1 MAETTNLLKIEVLH
15 NMLDIPASETDY
27 VKTLQDTT
35 IINQYADILQQI
47 SDLLLNQQ
55 KEDVKF
61 NSAYEQLR
69 QSLDNKQG
77 QRSQFIGNLLLLKQ
91 SFHQTLINIKQLRL
105 LTNKPLDFN
114 LQLNNFVQNF
124 VNITLFTPSDFQK
137 IFQITQLEFN
147 KSISTLQFL
156 TSNQFENYW
165 NNLLFKFNQRTESPI
180 QLQTL
185 QELEITELML
195 EEEIMINVH
204 TPMQD
209 IKRQFEHVKEFT
221 VMVGEQKYYNVVEPK
236 KEEKTVQQPLLSTS
250 YVNSVLEH
258 SLTKQIQSQQ
268 NQSQQYQSQTSEF
281 SPKADQ
287 QLALTDPLKQIK
299 VLQQKLNLS
308 EKEIQYANNVVQS
321 EQIQQYEK
329 TLIKVIELKSQ
340 LVQRFERMQ
349 ELLEI
354 INEFVLTLKGNKK
367 QLLGVAA
374 ELRQIIVDKTLIL
387 NQYQKICGVAW
398 DFDRCVINDKVE
410 FPLQFLFLISKI
422 LKLCPEDEEAHIK
435 YLTENTANIVFGQN
449 QFARQM
455 WDLTRKVTEQEIG
468 QKKLDACAQI
478 YKQNHTAIDKSW
490 NLIHNIQQ
498 REMYICQVPVC
509 QVPDVFKCEGE
520 YDFKIEERE
529 IIDEFDEFDEEP
541 QTNTPQVKDKK
552 ESKDKKVAKRTP
564 AQILKEIGIDI
575 KEYKMQQVL
584 MLNAFNTIGYV
595 RSKPAVPIP
604 VIPVDPKAKINTMLK
619 QIKCPN
625 KQPYKLQLD
634 LASQRIQVSRT
645 KPNDELTLKDKID
658 LIRKGKRNYE
668 EHKVEMF
675 QESYKTL
682 TPIKINQQL
691 GEKYLKIALNV
702 GQICIK
708 QKRRGTDMDN
718 IEQFKVTL
726 MQQLNQQINR
736 EQFGQYVQILSA
748 QSQLINNQLTTRA
761 KNMELIKSI
770 ELDLYETRQFKIM
783 CKTAADLLSSK
794 SLSQTVIQSKPQSNN
809 TQPQSKSLLQ
819 TNNNQLTN
827 SQSSKPQN
835 INEPKEKQITNMDLF
850 KQRALEN
857 DKPKKNEP
865 KENEAKNGAKKINVM
880 NVGKIQK

>member
-27 VKTLQDTT
+27 VKTLQDPA
-35 IINQYADILQQI
+35 IISQYADILQQI

-91 SFHQTLINIKQLRL
+91 SFHQTLINIKQLRF

-124 VNITLFTPSDFQK
+124 VNINLFTPIDFQK
-137 IFQITQLEFN
+137 IFQITQLEYN
-147 KSISTLQFL
+147 DNISTLQFL

-185 QELEITELML
+185 QELEITELTL

-221 VMVGEQKYYNVVEPK
+221 VIVGDQKYYNVVEK

-268 NQSQQYQSQTSEF
+268 NQSQQYQSQSQF
-281 SPKADQ
+281 SPKAE

-329 TLIKVIELKSQ
+329 TLVKVIELKSQ
-340 LVQRFERMQ
+340 LLQRFERMQ
-349 ELLEI
+349 QLLEI

-398 DFDRCVINDKVE
+398 DFDRCIINDKVE

-455 WDLTRKVTEQEIG
+455 WDLTRKATEQEIG

-478 YKQNHTAIDKSW
+478 HKQNQTVIDKSW

-541 QTNTPQVKDKK
+541 QTNAPQVKDKK

-604 VIPVDPKAKINTMLK
+604 VIPVDPKAKTKAMLK
-619 QIKCPN
+619 SIKCPN
-625 KQPYKLQLD
+625 KQTYKLQLD

-645 KPNDELTLKDKID
+645 KPNDELTLKDNID

-736 EQFGQYVQILSA
+736 EQFGQYVHTLSA
-748 QSQLINNQLTTRA
+748 QSQLITNQLNTRA

-770 ELDLYETRQFKIM
+770 ELDLYETRQFKIL

-794 SLSQTVIQSKPQSNN
+794 SLSQTVIQSKPSNN
-809 TQPQSKSLLQ
+809 TQPQSKPLQ
-819 TNNNQLTN
+819 QSNN
-827 SQSSKPQN
+827 SQNSQKPRQTK
-835 INEPKEKQITNMDLF
+835 NEPKEKPITNMDLF

-857 DKPKKNEP
+857 DKPKDQKP
-865 KENEAKNGAKKINVM
+865 KENEVKNGAKKINVT
-880 NVGKIQK
+880 NVGIGKIQK